1 MGTSRWFVVG
11 IVSFTLWGNQMGKV
25 KNQMD
30 IAAECFEELVK
41 AVENAPYNYEVEER
55 LNELRIELI
64 ELGLDIRR

>member
-1 MGTSRWFVVG
+1 
-11 IVSFTLWGNQMGKV
+11 MGKV

-30 IAAECFEELVK
+30 IAAQCFEELVK
-41 AVENAPYNYEVEER
+41 AVDHAPYNYEVEER